1 MGVVQLYQDRREAGA
16 FLGEGLK
23 RYQKERDAVVLG
35 LPRGG
40 VVVAE
45 EVARCLHL
53 PLDVLLIRKLPYPP
67 QPELA
72 MGAVAEHGAVFIN
85 EEFREAAR
93 EDSSWLEEIVREQRA
108 VIRERANLY
117 RPHRHA
123 ADLRGK
129 TVLLVDDGIA
139 TGATMRVAIQAA
151 RAAGA
156 SRVVVAIPVA
166 ASSSVRELQAEADE
180 VVCLDAPEDF
190 YAVGQAYQSFDQVS
204 DEEVVSILDRNP

>member
-1 MGVVQLYQDRREAGA
+1 MIFESRKEAGRLLA
-16 FLGEGLK
+16 
-23 RYQKERDAVVLG
+23 KELIGSQADKKAVVLG

-45 EVARCLHL
+45 QVAKYLNL
-53 PLDVLLIRKLPYPP
+53 PLDVILLRKLPYPP

-72 MGAVAEHGAVFIN
+72 VGAVAEHGAVFIN
-85 EEFREAAR
+85 EEFRKAAR

-123 ADLRGK
+123 MDLKGK
-129 TVLLVDDGIA
+129 TAILVDDGIA
-139 TGATMRVAIQAA
+139 TGATMKVAIQAA
-151 RAAGA
+151 RTAGA
-156 SRVVVAIPVA
+156 TQVVVAIPVA
-166 ASSSVRELQAEADE
+166 APSSVRELEGEADE